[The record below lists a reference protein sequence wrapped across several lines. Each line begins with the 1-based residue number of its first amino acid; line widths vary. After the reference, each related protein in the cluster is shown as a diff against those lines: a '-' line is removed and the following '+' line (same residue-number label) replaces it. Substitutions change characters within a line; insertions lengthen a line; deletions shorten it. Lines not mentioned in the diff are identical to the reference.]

1 MTSLTSLTLK
11 GALDGLEAGDFTSVE
26 LTRAHIEAVE
36 AARGL
41 NAFLFET
48 PEQALS
54 MAAAS
59 DARRALGEGRPLDG
73 APLGI
78 KDLFCTEGVRPRP
91 PRRSSSRSS
100 RLRVDRHQPAVARR
114 GGDAGQAEPRRIR
127 HGLVQRDQRLRPG
140 DQSLAQDRLQPP

>member
-1 MTSLTSLTLK
+1 MSALTYLTLK
-11 GALDGLEAGDFTSVE
+11 GALDGLEAGEFTSVE
-26 LTRAHIEAVE
+26 LTTAHIEAVE

-59 DARRALGEGRPLDG
+59 DARRALDAARPLDG
-73 APLGI
+73 IRWASRTCSAPRAR
-78 KDLFCTEGVRPRP
+78 RPRP

-100 RLRVDRHQPAVARR
+100 RTTSRPSPASCGATGR
-114 GGDAGQAEPRRIR
+114 
-127 HGLVQRDQRLRPG
+127 
-140 DQSLAQDRLQPP
+140 

>member
-59 DARRALGEGRPLDG
+59 DARRALDAARPLDG
-73 APLGI
+73 IPLGI
-78 KDLFCTEGVRPRP
+78 KDLFCTEGVPTTAASKILEP
-91 PRRSSSRSS
+91 FVPHYEF
-100 RLRVDRHQPAVARR
+100 DRHQPAVA
-114 GGDAGQAEPRRIR
+114 
-127 HGLVQRDQRLRPG
+127 
-140 DQSLAQDRLQPP
+140 